1 MKSFLLGSAAL
12 ALFSAPVLAEDIEWD
27 VDVYPDKELFPSLII
42 GTAAVKAPEDAFPS
56 WGDNHVGDPQGVV
69 GIWAEGIK
77 PGSKVEITI
86 KANEFMKEA
95 HLSGTAKKGDEFV
108 AHPKISYDY
117 GALAKVKQAVP
128 LDITAELKVDGK
140 SLGEKTATVRLHAIN
155 DCLFG
160 VMEGEGDDASYS
172 DFSWLFAAYVNEGHP
187 WVDKTLKEALD
198 TKIVSS
204 FDGYQSEDPKQVLQQ
219 IFSIWNVMQRK
230 GMRYSN
236 ITTTAAES
244 DTVYSQHVRLFDE
257 SVAAAQANCVD
268 GSVLFAAVLRKIG
281 LDPKLV
287 SVPGHMFL
295 AVSLGEGEDATLIGL
310 ETTMMGSTDL
320 EEVDAKRLR
329 SFLKFDP
336 ETKKNEES
344 WKTFEAAVDV
354 GTSTIKE
361 NEDKFGGDD
370 PDYQIIDLAAARTM
384 GILPISSAT
393 AK

>member
-1 MKSFLLGSAAL
+1 MKTLLLGAAV
-12 ALFSAPVLAEDIEWD
+12 AAFFCAAAYSDDIDWGVE
-27 VDVYPDKELFPSLII
+27 VYPDNQLFPSLVI
-42 GTAAVKAPEDAFPS
+42 GTAVVKAPEDTFPS
-56 WGDNHVGDPQGVV
+56 WGDNHLGDPQGVV
-69 GIWAEGIK
+69 GIWADGIK
-77 PGSKVEITI
+77 PGSKVEVTI
-86 KANEFMKEA
+86 KGNEFMKEA
-95 HLSGTAKKGDEFV
+95 HLSETAKKGKDLT
-108 AHPKISYDY
+108 AHPKISYNY

-140 SLGEKTATVRLHAIN
+140 SLGEKTITATLRTVN

-160 VMEGEGDDASYS
+160 VMEGEGEDASYS
-172 DFSWLFAAYVNEGHP
+172 DFSWLFAAYVNEDHP

-198 TKIVSS
+198 TKLVSA

-219 IFSIWNVMQRK
+219 IFAIWNVMQRK

-244 DTVYSQHVRLFDE
+244 ESVYSQHVRLFDE
-257 SVAAAQANCVD
+257 SVSAAQANCVD

-310 ETTMMGSTDL
+310 ETTMMGATDL

-336 ETKKNEES
+336 EEKKNEES
-344 WKTFEAAVDV
+344 WNTFEAAVDS
-354 GTSTIKE
+354 GTSTLKE
-361 NEDKFGGDD
+361 NKKKFAGDD
-370 PDYQIIDLAAARTM
+370 PDYQIIDLAAARSL